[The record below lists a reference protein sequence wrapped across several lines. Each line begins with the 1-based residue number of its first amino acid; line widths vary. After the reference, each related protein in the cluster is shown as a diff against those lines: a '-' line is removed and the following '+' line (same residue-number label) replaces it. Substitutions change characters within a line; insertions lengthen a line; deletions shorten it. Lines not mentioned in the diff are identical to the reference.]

1 MPVPLTAGTRLGAY
15 EIRGQ
20 LGAGGMG
27 EVYLAR
33 DTRLGRDVAVKILPA
48 EFWDDADPST
58 GSGSSRAKSRDDR
71 LARFEQEARTVA
83 ALNHPGIVTL
93 HGLEE
98 AGGVRFLVMERV
110 SGHTLAAVIGDDGL
124 PIGRILELAVPMADA
139 LAAAR
144 DKGIVHRDLKP
155 NNVMVTDE
163 GHVKILDFGLAKAGA
178 IPSPDGGDVATTL
191 ARTMPG
197 QIMGTIPYMAPE
209 QCRGERVDTRADLFA
224 FGAILYE
231 MASGIRAF
239 RGDSSADVMSAV
251 LKDDPTPLEE
261 LKPALP
267 PRFTRIVRRCLEK
280 DPHRRVQSAIDLRHE
295 LQDLA
300 DELRPA
306 PTPLLAAGV
315 SVSSAGAPTSAPRP
329 ASRWLWAAV
338 GVAIVGLA
346 VLGTFEIRRWREG
359 ARPTGGARTIK
370 SLAVLPFE
378 NRMLDPSQDYYV
390 DGMQDGVITELV
402 RIGGVDVKSRNAV
415 MKYKGTTR
423 SIRDLARE
431 LGVDA
436 VINGSVLRS
445 NQTVRISANLI
456 LGANDQNV
464 WAKTYDGDLQD
475 VLRLLSSVSSA
486 IAGEVRGRFGPGASA
501 ASSPVPAGTPPTGP
515 PAPRVRPDAY
525 EAYLRARHLINQ
537 SIRPEQV
544 LAAREQ
550 LLLATS
556 LDPGFAPAWGALSS
570 TYVVDMLFGPGSRA
584 QAVSTARDLARKA
597 LDLSADEPQALAALG
612 MLQLYSDWDFEGA
625 RAKIERAVV
634 LSPHESMVRHG
645 WADYLMVTGRYDES
659 LEQTRLGRSYD
670 PMSPLAAVIET
681 FHAMAA
687 RRFDDVIADGR
698 SALLITP
705 PASQFATGLH
715 SAIGDALWQQQKYS
729 EAIEEL
735 KLAAGVD
742 NPAWRVFEDTY
753 RRSGPQ
759 AALRAY
765 SSRVAATLVKKD
777 RVDPIAVAAAF
788 AEAGDRDR
796 AIEWLVRGYSEHRP
810 AMLHVPANVA
820 FDALRDD
827 PRFRD
832 LLRRIGLRM
841 PPLPKGSPTRR
852 P

>member
-1 MPVPLTAGTRLGAY
+1 VPLTAGTKLGAY

-33 DTRLGRDVAVKILPA
+33 DTRLGREVAVKVLPL
-48 EFWDDADPST
+48 DL
-58 GSGSSRAKSRDDR
+58 SSDTDR

-83 ALNHPGIVTL
+83 ALNHPGIVML
-93 HGLEE
+93 HAIEE
-98 AGGVRFLVMERV
+98 AAGVRFLVMERV
-110 SGHTLAAVIGDDGL
+110 SGGTLAAVIGHDGL

-139 LAAAR
+139 LAAAH

-163 GHVKILDFGLAKAGA
+163 GRVKILDFGLAKAGA
-178 IPSPDGGDVATTL
+178 IPSPDGGDEATTL

-197 QIMGTIPYMAPE
+197 QFVGTIPYMAPE

-261 LKPALP
+261 LKPAVP
-267 PRFTRIVRRCLEK
+267 ARFTRIVKRCLEK
-280 DPHRRVQSAIDLRHE
+280 DPRRRVQSAIDLKHE
-295 LQDLA
+295 LQDLVE
-300 DELRPA
+300 ELRPA
-306 PTPLLAAGV
+306 PTPL
-315 SVSSAGAPTSAPRP
+315 SAGGASTLLNTAP
-329 ASRWLWAAV
+329 ASEPRRASKWLWAAAA
-338 GVAIVGLA
+338 VAVTGLV
-346 VLGTFEIRRWREG
+346 VLGTLESTRWR
-359 ARPTGGARTIK
+359 GGAGTAGATQPIK

-378 NRMLDPSQDYYV
+378 NLTHDASQDYFV
-390 DGMQDGVITELV
+390 DGMHDALITELV
-402 RIGGVDVKSRNAV
+402 RLNAGEVKSRNAV
-415 MKYKGTTR
+415 MRFKGKGLSTR
-423 SIRDLARE
+423 DVARE

-436 VINGSVLRS
+436 VIDGSVLRS
-445 NQTVRISANLI
+445 GQSVRINASLI

-464 WAKTYDGDLQD
+464 WAKGYDGDLRD
-475 VLRLLSSVSSA
+475 VLRLLREVSGA
-486 IAGEVRGRFGPGASA
+486 IAGEVRGRLGPDAPA
-501 ASSPVPAGTPPTGP
+501 ASSPAPAGTPLTKP
-515 PAPRVRPDAY
+515 PAPRVRPESY
-525 EAYLRARHLINQ
+525 EAYLRARYLINQ
-537 SIRPEQV
+537 SIGATQI
-544 LAAREQ
+544 LSAREQ

-570 TYVVDMLFGPGSRA
+570 TYVIDMLFDRGSRA
-584 QAVSTARDLARKA
+584 QAVSTARDLAWKA
-597 LDLSADEPQALAALG
+597 LDLAADDPQALAALG

-625 RAKIERAVV
+625 RAKLERAVV
-634 LSPHESMVRHG
+634 LNPHDSVLRHS

-670 PMSPLAAVIET
+670 PMSPLMAMIEA

-687 RRFDDVIADGR
+687 RRFEDVIAGGR
-698 SALLITP
+698 RTLLITP
-705 PASQFATGLH
+705 PTSPFATGLH
-715 SAIGDALWQQQKYS
+715 STIGGALWQQQKYS

-735 KLAAGVD
+735 KLSAGTD
-742 NPAWRVFEDTY
+742 SAAWRVFEDTY

-759 AALRAY
+759 AALRTY

-777 RVDPIAVAAAF
+777 RVDPVAVAAAF

-796 AIEWLVRGYSEHRP
+796 AIEWLERGYSEHRP
-810 AMLHVPANVA
+810 SMLHVPANVA

-841 PPLPKGSPTRR
+841 PPLPTKSPTRT